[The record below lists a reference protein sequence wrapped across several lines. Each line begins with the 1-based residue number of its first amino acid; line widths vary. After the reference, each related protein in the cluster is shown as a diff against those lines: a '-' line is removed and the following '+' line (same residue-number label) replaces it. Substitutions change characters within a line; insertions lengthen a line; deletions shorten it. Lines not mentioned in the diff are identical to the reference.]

1 MANQSPNL
9 AFPTIKRVRQQT
21 DEHCGPA
28 VIVMLSSFINIPIK
42 QHDIILAAE
51 VQKSYRKRGMSIEE
65 LGKGIT
71 KLRSDIIFW
80 YKKDATINDLD
91 TLINIQHFPV
101 GIEWQGAF
109 GQYADDDDGHF
120 SVVTAIDKRENII
133 TLSDPFYYF
142 AGTDRVFP
150 IDEFISRWWDVNEV
164 TDKEMSTTTVT
175 KDVQS
180 LFLITKNDYHFPEEL
195 QLKRYQNP

>member
-1 MANQSPNL
+1 MENPSPNL
-9 AFPTIKRVRQQT
+9 PFPTIKRVRQQT
-21 DEHCGPA
+21 DYHCGPA
-28 VIVMLSSFINIPIK
+28 VIVMLSSFIDILIK
-42 QHDIILAAE
+42 QHDIILSAN
-51 VQKSYRKRGMSIEE
+51 VQQSYRERGMSIEE

-80 YKKDATINDLD
+80 YKKDATIDNLD
-91 TLINIQHFPV
+91 TLINVQQFPV
-101 GIEWQGAF
+101 GI
-109 GQYADDDDGHF
+109 DDDDGHF
-120 SVVTAIDKRENII
+120 SVVTAIDKQENII

-150 IDEFISRWWDVNEV
+150 IDEFTSRWWDVNEV
-164 TDKEMSTTTVT
+164 ADTDRSSVTVT

-180 LFLITKNDYHFPEEL
+180 LFVITKNDCHFPEEL